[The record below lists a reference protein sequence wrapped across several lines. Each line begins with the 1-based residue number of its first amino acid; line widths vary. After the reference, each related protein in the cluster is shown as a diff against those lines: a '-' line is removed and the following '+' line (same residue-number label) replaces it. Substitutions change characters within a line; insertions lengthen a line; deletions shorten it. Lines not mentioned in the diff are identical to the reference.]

1 LKELSECFIMNLSP
15 DVTRAFSPFA
25 MAPGVMGTET
35 AAELSGFSELATAVP
50 ASIHILQQRED
61 GQG

>member
-1 LKELSECFIMNLSP
+1 MTLSP